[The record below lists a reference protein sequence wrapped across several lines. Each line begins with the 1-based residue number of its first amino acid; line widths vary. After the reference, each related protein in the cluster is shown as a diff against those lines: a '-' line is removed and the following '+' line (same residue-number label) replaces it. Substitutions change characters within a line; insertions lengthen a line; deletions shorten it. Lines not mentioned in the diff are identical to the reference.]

1 VGRLLT
7 CVWQIHFTFAGVE
20 GVALG
25 ERVAAET
32 LKKFDANW
40 DKF

>member
-1 VGRLLT
+1 LGDLG
-7 CVWQIHFTFAGVE
+7 QIHFTFAGVE

-25 ERVAAET
+25 ERVAKET
-32 LKKFDANW
+32 LAKFDENW